1 MIKEEI
7 GRGEMQEGRDK
18 EEMQREEETRTGVL
32 EEYRN
37 RKRRK

>member
-18 EEMQREEETRTGVL
+18 EEMQREEETRMGVL